1 MEKWLD
7 PKTIAV
13 WILVVLAV
21 IALLAVSFV
30 KLVRLNFKRMV
41 ENKLRESR
49 LQLEYQQHLLESG
62 IAVQEQE
69 RTRIA
74 ADLHDSIIGKL
85 TVLRL
90 KNQSEYNFM
99 QIDSLLGE
107 TIDEARRISHDLSPP
122 MLEFVELDELLEEL
136 LAPWQ
141 KHLQIG
147 FHNNIDGNAFIHQNL
162 KIQIARIIQE
172 LIVNIHKHSGASN
185 VNVNIKV
192 NDSWLALVVADNGNG
207 FNIQEAKKG
216 IGLKN
221 IELRMLY
228 LKGSYKI
235 KSGSKGSTTIIVVDH
250 LKFTV
255 Q

>member
-21 IALLAVSFV
+21 ITLLAVSFV

-49 LQLEYQQHLLESG
+49 MQLEYQQQLLESG

-85 TVLRL
+85 TILRL
-90 KNQSEYNFM
+90 KNQSEYNFD
-99 QIDSLLGE
+99 QIDALLGE

-122 MLEFVELDELLEEL
+122 MLEFVELDELLEDII
-136 LAPWQ
+136 APWR
-141 KHLQIG
+141 KYLQIR
-147 FHNNIDGNAFIHQNL
+147 FYKNIDATPFINQNL
-162 KIQIARIIQE
+162 KIQIARTLQE
-172 LIVNIHKHSGASN
+172 LVVNIHKHSGASN
-185 VNVNIKV
+185 VSINLRVSNSWLGLVVTDDGKGFNVN
-192 NDSWLALVVADNGNG
+192 
-207 FNIQEAKKG
+207 QAKSG

-228 LKGSYKI
+228 LRGSYKI
-235 KSGSKGSTTIIVVDH
+235 KSGNKGSTTLIVVNH
-250 LKFTV
+250 LKFEI
-255 Q
+255 